1 MPKGNINMEMLIPN
15 DRIMDEM
22 RINSVLRDRR
32 IFISEEIERDSI
44 FKVMYWL
51 DRLKSLDKKNNTK
64 ESIEIV
70 IDSYGG
76 DAYSTIALCSK
87 IKSMINEGY
96 NIITTVHTTAFSGGF
111 WILVCGSE
119 RRALPDS
126 RIMVHSIIS
135 GSFGKHQEMIDDME
149 ETNTMW
155 KKLKEIVIGNTNIT
169 EERLDEIKRL
179 KYDWYFWGSEAIQD
193 NLKVIDY
200 LI

>member
-1 MPKGNINMEMLIPN
+1 MPN

-22 RINSVLRDRR
+22 RINSAIRDRR
-32 IFISEEIERDSI
+32 IYICEEIDRDSI
-44 FKVMYWL
+44 FKVIYWL
-51 DRLKSLDKKNNTK
+51 DRIKSLDKKNNTK

-70 IDSYGG
+70 LDTYGG

-111 WILVCGSE
+111 WLLICGSE

-135 GSFGKHQEMIDDME
+135 GTFGKHQEMIDDME
-149 ETNTMW
+149 ETKTMW
-155 KKLKEIVIGNTNIT
+155 NKLKQIVTENTNISDD
-169 EERLDEIKRL
+169 RLEEIKKM
-179 KYDWYFWGSEAIQD
+179 KYDWYFWGSEALKD
-193 NLKVIDY
+193 DLKVIDY

>member
-1 MPKGNINMEMLIPN
+1 MEFLMPN

-22 RINSVLRDRR
+22 RINSAMRDRR

-51 DRLKSLDKKNNTK
+51 DRLRLLDKKNNIK
-64 ESIEIV
+64 EPIEIV

-87 IKSMINEGY
+87 IRSMIENDGY

-111 WILVCGSE
+111 WILISGSE
-119 RRALPDS
+119 RRALSDS

-135 GSFGKHQEMIDDME
+135 GTFGKHQEMIDDIE

-155 KKLKEIVIGNTNIT
+155 KKLKEIVTYNTNIT
-169 EERLDEIKRL
+169 EERLEDIKKL
-179 KYDWYFWGSEAIQD
+179 KYDWYFWGSEACQD
-193 NLKVIDY
+193 NLKVVDY